1 MELRVSEKNSVP
13 VAQDMYGLFFEDIN
27 YSLDGGLH
35 AEMLE
40 NRNFEARFSYG
51 KRDDY
56 TSIYDGSYGW
66 SVFQDDGAGSSI
78 VMEAAEPL
86 NTINPHYM
94 VFDGKGEHPSFTN
107 KAYDGIYL
115 TKGMKYR
122 VSFYARVPEGGTEV
136 SVSVAFVGQD
146 GNMQSSVLTVEGNQ
160 WKKYELVIEAK
171 LDMKQG
177 DFVVALDREAIV
189 HFDQFSMMPEDA
201 VCGVFR
207 KDLVEKLAAL
217 EPSFMRFPGGCIV
230 EGNTLDNRYKWKDTI
245 APVEERKFNWN
256 RWAVHNVNEERDFTS
271 PVAHYGQTYG
281 VGYYE
286 YFLLC
291 EYLHMKAL
299 PVMNVG
305 LACQYMSSEKVELDS
320 EEMQEYIQDALDLI
334 EFANGPVN
342 SEWGAKRAAM
352 GHPEPFGLEYLGVGN
367 EQWNTEEVQFFK
379 RYEMFEKAIHETYP
393 EIKLIG
399 TTGPDVWGGGY
410 TWAWEW
416 VREAAAKNP
425 DFVYAMDEHYYVSP
439 EWLYEHVH
447 FYDNYDRNV
456 KVFAGE
462 YACHI
467 QGRAGRMNYP
477 SANNLEA
484 ALAEAAFLTGVE
496 RNADVVV
503 LASYAPLFARM
514 GYTQW
519 SPDLIWFDGE
529 KSYETPSYWVQ
540 QLFSKY
546 RGVRTLSADLGMDAE
561 TELKEKV
568 YASAVEDGS
577 GKVILKLVNG
587 SDEDKVLNMIGE
599 GMVFGCDAEVTMLT
613 GAKDDRNT
621 IRETDKVK
629 PSRLHMTM
637 ENGTINLP
645 KNSFMVIEL
654 EKSSEEKKCLSI

>member
-1 MELRVSEKNSVP
+1 MEVKVSGKNSVP
-13 VAQDMYGLFFEDIN
+13 VAKDMYGLFFEDIN

-40 NRNFEARFSYG
+40 NRNFEARFTYG
-51 KRDDY
+51 KKDDY
-56 TSIYDGSYGW
+56 TSVYDGSYGW
-66 SVFQDDGAGSSI
+66 SVYKDNGAGSSI

-86 NTINPHYM
+86 NEVNPHYM
-94 VFDGKGEHPSFTN
+94 VFTGKGSNPAFTN
-107 KAYDGIYL
+107 KAYDGLYL
-115 TKGMKYR
+115 KAGMKYR
-122 VSFYARVPEGGTEV
+122 VSFYARIPEECEKVNV
-136 SVSVAFVGQD
+136 SVVFVSQD
-146 GNMQSSVLTVEGNQ
+146 GNMQSSMILIEGNR
-160 WKKYELVIEAK
+160 WKKYELMIEAK
-171 LDMKQG
+171 LDIKQG
-177 DFVVALDREAIV
+177 DFVVSLAQEAIV

-245 APVEERKFNWN
+245 APVEERKYNWN
-256 RWAVHNVNEERDFTS
+256 RWAVHNVNEEREWTG
-271 PVAHYGQTYG
+271 PYAHYGQTYG

-291 EYLHMKAL
+291 EHLNMKAL

-305 LACQYMSSEKVELDS
+305 LACQFMSTEKVELDS
-320 EEMQEYIQDALDLI
+320 KEMQDYIQDALDLI
-334 EFANGPVN
+334 EFANGPVD
-342 SEWGAKRAAM
+342 SKWGAKRAEM
-352 GHPEPFGLEYLGVGN
+352 GHASPFGLEYLGVGN
-367 EQWNTEEVQFFK
+367 EQWNTDEVQFFK
-379 RYEMFEKAIHETYP
+379 RYEMFEKAIHDKYP
-393 EIKLIG
+393 EMKLIG

-410 TWAWEW
+410 FAAWEW
-416 VREAAAKNP
+416 VREAAKDKP
-425 DFVYAMDEHYYVSP
+425 DFVYAMDEHYYVAP
-439 EWLYEHVH
+439 QWLYEHVH
-447 FYDNYDRNV
+447 FYDDYDRNV

-467 QGRAGRMNYP
+467 PGRAGRMNYP

-546 RGVRTLSADLGMDAE
+546 RGVRTLTADLGMDVE
-561 TELKEKV
+561 TELKEKI
-568 YASAVEDGS
+568 YASAVEDES
-577 GKVILKLVNG
+577 GKIILKLVNG

-599 GMVFGCDAEVTMLT
+599 GITF
-613 GAKDDRNT
+613 AKDADVVIMTGEKDDQNT
-621 IRETDKVK
+621 IEERYKVQPVK
-629 PSRLHMTM
+629 KHITM
-637 ENGTINLP
+637 KNGTIEVP
-645 KNSFMVIEL
+645 KNSFMVLEL
-654 EKSSEEKKCLSI
+654 AVACEE